1 MATIERLHVPVA
13 IELVIDIATDI
24 YKPGHTGRILTLKNM
39 KKSQLAHEKICDS
52 STIMNLR
59 TRATLA
65 REKLPGCPPR

>member
-39 KKSQLAHEKICDS
+39 KKSPVSTREKY
-52 STIMNLR
+52 
-59 TRATLA
+59 ATLA
-65 REKLPGCPPR
+65 R